1 MGLSLRLHAEAPR
14 AQSSMSEEVS
24 SLHESLRKLREE
36 KEKAMS
42 AWEAEK
48 TQLEASI
55 HSHEKEQEETI
66 ASLQAELRSRVSVE
80 TMKQLQ
86 RDLSVLQQVGVPVRC
101 SEESEVPL
109 PDTERVLLEKLQ
121 RLETSNSDLRVTFNS
136 IYNKYMTSENER
148 HALEERL
155 EDATAMVKKLEQQVS
170 DLERRTPGAQKG
182 SVESILREQR
192 DRYKRRVEELEV
204 GAWSVLDVER
214 VCERER
220 NGGVAAGGSAVDEA
234 VGKRSGDEA

>member
-1 MGLSLRLHAEAPR
+1 MGLSLRFHAEAPR

-48 TQLEASI
+48 TQLEASMR
-55 HSHEKEQEETI
+55 SHEKEQEETI

-148 HALEERL
+148 HALKARADRL
-155 EDATAMVKKLEQQVS
+155 S
-170 DLERRTPGAQKG
+170 
-182 SVESILREQR
+182 
-192 DRYKRRVEELEV
+192 
-204 GAWSVLDVER
+204 
-214 VCERER
+214 
-220 NGGVAAGGSAVDEA
+220 
-234 VGKRSGDEA
+234 

>member
-1 MGLSLRLHAEAPR
+1 
-14 AQSSMSEEVS
+14 MSEEVS

-48 TQLEASI
+48 IQLEASI
-55 HSHEKEQEETI
+55 RSHEKEQEETI
-66 ASLQAELRSRVSVE
+66 ASRQAELRSRVSVE

-121 RLETSNSDLRVTFNS
+121 RLETSC
-136 IYNKYMTSENER
+136 
-148 HALEERL
+148 A
-155 EDATAMVKKLEQQVS
+155 
-170 DLERRTPGAQKG
+170 
-182 SVESILREQR
+182 
-192 DRYKRRVEELEV
+192 
-204 GAWSVLDVER
+204 
-214 VCERER
+214 
-220 NGGVAAGGSAVDEA
+220 
-234 VGKRSGDEA
+234 

>member
-1 MGLSLRLHAEAPR
+1 
-14 AQSSMSEEVS
+14 MSEEVS

-36 KEKAMS
+36 KEKALA

-48 TQLEASI
+48 TQLETAM
-55 HSHEKEQEETI
+55 HSHEKEQEATI
-66 ASLQAELRSRVSVE
+66 ASLQAELRNRVSVE
-80 TMKQLQ
+80 TMKRLE
-86 RDLSVLQQVGVPVRC
+86 RDLSVLQQVGVPVRY
-101 SEESEVPL
+101 SEESEAPL

-155 EDATAMVKKLEQQVS
+155 EDATAMTKKLEQQVS
-170 DLERRTPGAQKG
+170 DLERRTPGTQKG

-204 GAWSVLDVER
+204 GDRGVWDVER
-214 VCERER
+214 VCEGER
-220 NGGVAAGGSAVDEA
+220 DGGVAAGGGAVDEA
-234 VGKRSGDEA
+234 VRMRIGDER